1 MAREIV
7 TSENRKEYMEKK
19 LGTPMSEREAP
30 VHMGNWMKKYKE
42 NEDKN
47 FHTENVVRVAN
58 LAGHVPHHEEA
69 LGILKRHNE
78 SDTGISQKDY
88 KRRNEIDKELYPHV
102 EAMYKEWLKSNK

>member
-42 NEDKN
+42 NEDQIDGHLKN
-47 FHTENVVRVAN
+47 V
-58 LAGHVPHHEEA
+58 G
-69 LGILKRHNE
+69 LGWKLKE
-78 SDTGISQKDY
+78 GTYIDGVSIQSIKQLSQDI
-88 KRRNEIDKELYPHV
+88 R
-102 EAMYKEWLKSNK
+102 SNAIERY